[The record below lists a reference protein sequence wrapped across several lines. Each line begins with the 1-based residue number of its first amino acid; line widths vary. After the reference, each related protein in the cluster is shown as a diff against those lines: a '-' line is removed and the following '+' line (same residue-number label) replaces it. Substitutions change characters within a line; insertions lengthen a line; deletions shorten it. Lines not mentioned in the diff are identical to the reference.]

1 MGKYFEILLIED
13 NISDVDLVK
22 ESLQNNGVICH
33 MNVVNDGFEA
43 MAYLGQQGIYAKAT
57 RPDLIILDLNL
68 PKKNGFEVLEEI
80 KGYSNIAHIPVV
92 ILTSSQMAS
101 DIKKCYQLHANA
113 YIVKPSNLT
122 GFRNVIRQIENFWF
136 SVSELP

>member
-1 MGKYFEILLIED
+1 MKGDRMGKYFEILLIED

-68 PKKNGFEVLEEI
+68 PKKNGFEVLY
-80 KGYSNIAHIPVV
+80 KAPFPSTFFCK
-92 ILTSSQMAS
+92 LS
-101 DIKKCYQLHANA
+101 DFPQ
-113 YIVKPSNLT
+113 SNLPT
-122 GFRNVIRQIENFWF
+122 KYRVKNSYNILFFNKNN
-136 SVSELP
+136 